1 MCGVLNSY
9 FGSVF
14 TKEQVDSNAP
24 EAKLRFNMD
33 DCNMLKDVEI
43 TPEKI
48 VSKIRVIKL
57 KENTYPG
64 VDNIVPI
71 ILKRVANY
79 ISNPL
84 CTIFRKSLD
93 TGEVPESWE
102 CANVSAIFK
111 KGSKD
116 DPGNYRPL

>member
-1 MCGVLNSY
+1 MR
-9 FGSVF
+9 
-14 TKEQVDSNAP
+14 
-24 EAKLRFNMD
+24 KL
-33 DCNMLKDVEI
+33 VQI

-48 VSKIRVIKL
+48 VSKIIQL
-57 KENTYPG
+57 NENTSPG
-64 VDNIVPI
+64 VDNIVAI

-93 TGEVPESWE
+93 TGEVPESWK

-116 DPGNYRPL
+116 DPGDYRPVSLTSHVCKLFESIIRDSD